1 MIFQDP
7 FASLNPRMT
16 VESIL
21 AEPLRNFDVIQE
33 VERREKIQHLLMTVG
48 MDPRCMRRYP
58 HEFSGGQR
66 QRIGIARALYN
77 DPKILVLDEITSQ
90 LDDKT
95 EQKII
100 KELKK

>member
-1 MIFQDP
+1 MP
-7 FASLNPRMT
+7 NGLNT
-16 VESIL
+16 IVGEKG
-21 AEPLRNFDVIQE
+21 
-33 VERREKIQHLLMTVG
+33 EKI
-48 MDPRCMRRYP
+48 PR
-58 HEFSGGQR
+58 GQV

-95 EQKII
+95 ERKII